1 MKNLIIGGLSL
12 MLVSGVAAPAVLAES
27 LQSSPDMRS
36 NTSTSTYQIAPFDL
50 VYMAYQGYFKNQ
62 GIPSAQAL
70 IYGYRTGDIDARD
83 LVSSAVRANR
93 LPSQML
99 ADDDY
104 LNAVDNQLN
113 NLNENNGSLAR

>member
-1 MKNLIIGGLSL
+1 MKNLIIGTLSV

-27 LQSSPDMRS
+27 PQNVPNMRS
-36 NTSTSTYQIAPFDL
+36 NTSTSDYQISPFDL

-93 LPSQML
+93 LSSEML

-104 LNAVDNQLN
+104 LSAVDNQLN
-113 NLNENNGSLAR
+113 NLNDNNGSLTR